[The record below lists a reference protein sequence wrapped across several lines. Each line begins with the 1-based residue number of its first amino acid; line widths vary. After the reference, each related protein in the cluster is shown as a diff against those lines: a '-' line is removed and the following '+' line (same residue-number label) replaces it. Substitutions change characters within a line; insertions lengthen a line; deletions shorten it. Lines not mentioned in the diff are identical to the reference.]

1 MRGAQNRSPTPNR
14 TPGRYPTP
22 AVPKIALRVLAPR
35 YPERLPA
42 HPPCDAAVFVVVTVK
57 AGAEQ
62 VNFVLLAPGVR
73 PRCFL
78 EAAGAISDPDFAV
91 V

>member
-1 MRGAQNRSPTPNR
+1 M
-14 TPGRYPTP
+14 
-22 AVPKIALRVLAPR
+22 
-35 YPERLPA
+35 
-42 HPPCDAAVFVVVTVK
+42 FVVVTVK

-62 VNFVLLAPGVR
+62 VHFVLLAPGVR